1 MTSTGTRSRTA
12 TAARTGGPVSE
23 PESPEQFRDR
33 RIENAAELKPEMA
46 DLIRLYFRYMPPE
59 EIIDDNPV
67 DLVGAVRS
75 HQELAVDRVPGRPA
89 ISIFNP
95 DAAVDGWTTPGTVVQ
110 IVTDDMPYLV
120 ESVNSELTRSG
131 LQVHRVVHPIV
142 VVKRDVAGRLHEVL
156 PLADPD
162 DPPADALAES
172 WMFIEVDLITDAD
185 RGRETENNLLSVLN
199 AVRELVE

>member
-46 DLIRLYFRYMPPE
+46 DLIRLYYRYLPPE

-75 HQELAVDRVPGRPA
+75 HRELAVDRVPGRPA
-89 ISIFNP
+89 VHIFNP
-95 DAAVDGWTTPGTVVQ
+95 DRARDGWGTPGTVVHL
-110 IVTDDMPYLV
+110 VTDDMPYLV
-120 ESVNSELTRSG
+120 ESVTAELSRAG

-142 VVKRDVAGRLHEVL
+142 VVRRDVAGRLREVL
-156 PLADPD
+156 P
-162 DPPADALAES
+162 
-172 WMFIEVDLITDAD
+172 T
-185 RGRETENNLLSVLN
+185 
-199 AVRELVE
+199 